1 MKPTKL
7 KKYSRDSMEEIKK
20 VKNIVI
26 GAGPAGR
33 LGSFELGKL
42 GEETLLIEKKYIA
55 GTCLNEGCMV
65 VCALTDISRFIRN
78 FKRFT
83 EIGFIDGNINL
94 DYKSACDNIKKTQL
108 MLRRLNQEENESV
121 NNNVIYGEAS
131 VEISD
136 DDKIIVKVKLD
147 NDNELQRENVKNR
160 DYDIYEAENLLIATG
175 ARPFIPNID
184 GAKYAL
190 TSSDVLS
197 LEEVPS
203 KLNIVGGGIIAT
215 ELSNL
220 FSSFGSEVKIIAR
233 SEILKDL
240 EPEIKSYVVNKLID
254 EVDIYEN
261 TNVLEITEN
270 SIITDKGE
278 FEGKTLIATGR
289 VPNSEIVADIVDLNE
304 DGSIKVNEFFQTS
317 NPNIYAAG
325 DVTGGITLTPYA
337 RKEGISAARNMAG
350 YLNKFDDI
358 IVPQS
363 LTLDL
368 DVSFTQKASESE
380 GNDNENVEDVI
391 IPGLGGPHA
400 FWRILRGETGLTK
413 ISLNTETE
421 EIVRASQISPSS
433 IDDTAY
439 LAFLMNMG
447 ITKEDFD
454 DFLEVHPST
463 DAYYKILKIM

>member
-1 MKPTKL
+1 MG
-7 KKYSRDSMEEIKK
+7 EIEKI
-20 VKNIVI
+20 KNIVI

-42 GEETLLIEKKYIA
+42 GEETLVIEKKYIA

-78 FKRFT
+78 FERYS
-83 EIGFIDGNINL
+83 EIGFIDGNISF
-94 DYKSACDNIKKTQL
+94 DYKAACDNVKKTQL
-108 MLRRLNQEENESV
+108 FLRKLNQEENESV
-121 NNNVIYGEAS
+121 NNKVIYGEAS
-131 VEISD
+131 VEIND
-136 DDKIIVKVKLD
+136 EDKIIVTVKLD
-147 NDNELQRENVKNR
+147 NENELQKEEYHGKETLSF
-160 DYDIYEAENLLIATG
+160 EAENLLIATG
-175 ARPFIPNID
+175 ARPFIPNIP
-184 GAKYAL
+184 GAEYAL
-190 TSSDVLS
+190 TSSDVLN
-197 LEEVPS
+197 LEEIPH

-220 FSSFGSEVKIIAR
+220 FSSFGSEVRIIAR

-240 EPEIKSYVVNKLID
+240 EPEIKSYVVKKLIK
-254 EVDIYEN
+254 EVNICEN

-270 SIITDKGE
+270 SIITDNGE

-289 VPNSEIVADIVDLNE
+289 VPNSEIVEDIVELNE

-317 NPNIYAAG
+317 NPHIYSAG

-368 DVSFTQKASESE
+368 DVSFTQRQK
-380 GNDNENVEDVI
+380 GQDGDNVEDVI

-400 FWRILRGETGLTK
+400 FWRILRGETGITK
-413 ISLNTETE
+413 ISLDTETE
-421 EIVRASQISPSS
+421 KIVRASQISPSS

-447 ITKEDFD
+447 IEKDDFD

>member
-1 MKPTKL
+1 MG
-7 KKYSRDSMEEIKK
+7 EIEKI
-20 VKNIVI
+20 KNIVI

-42 GEETLLIEKKYIA
+42 GEETLVIEKKYIA

-78 FKRFT
+78 FERYS
-83 EIGFIDGNINL
+83 EIGFIDGNISF
-94 DYKSACDNIKKTQL
+94 DYKAACDNVKKTQL
-108 MLRRLNQEENESV
+108 FLRKLNQEENESV
-121 NNNVIYGEAS
+121 NNKVIYGEAS
-131 VEISD
+131 VEIND
-136 DDKIIVKVKLD
+136 EDKIIVTVKLD
-147 NDNELQRENVKNR
+147 NENELQKEEYNGKETLSF
-160 DYDIYEAENLLIATG
+160 EAENLLIATG
-175 ARPFIPNID
+175 ARPFIPNIP
-184 GAKYAL
+184 GAEYAL
-190 TSSDVLS
+190 TSSDVLN
-197 LEEVPS
+197 LEEIPH

-220 FSSFGSEVKIIAR
+220 FSSFGSEVRIIAR

-240 EPEIKSYVVNKLID
+240 EPEIKSYVVKKLIK
-254 EVDIYEN
+254 EVNICEN

-270 SIITDKGE
+270 SIITDNGE

-289 VPNSEIVADIVDLNE
+289 VPNSEIVADLVELNE

-317 NPNIYAAG
+317 NPHIYSAG

-368 DVSFTQKASESE
+368 DVSFTQRQK
-380 GNDNENVEDVI
+380 GQDGDNVEDVI

-400 FWRILRGETGLTK
+400 FWRILRGETGITK
-413 ISLNTETE
+413 VSLNTDTE
-421 EIVRASQISPSS
+421 KIVRASQISPSS

-447 ITKEDFD
+447 IEKDDFD

>member
-1 MKPTKL
+1 
-7 KKYSRDSMEEIKK
+7 MEEIRKI
-20 VKNIVI
+20 KNIVI

-33 LGSFELGKL
+33 LASFELGKL
-42 GEETLLIEKKYIA
+42 GEETLVIEKKYIA

-78 FKRFT
+78 FKRFS
-83 EIGFIDGNINL
+83 EIGFIDGNINF
-94 DYKSACDNIKKTQL
+94 DYKSACDNVKKTQKF
-108 MLRRLNQEENESV
+108 LRKLNQEENESV
-121 NNNVIYGEAS
+121 NNEVVYGEAN
-131 VEISD
+131 VEINNENVED
-136 DDKIIVKVKLD
+136 RIIVTVKLD
-147 NDNELQRENVKNR
+147 NENELQKEEYEGKETL
-160 DYDIYEAENLLIATG
+160 IFEAENLLIATG
-175 ARPFIPNID
+175 ARPFIPNIP
-184 GAKYAL
+184 GAEYAL
-190 TSSDVLS
+190 TSSDILN
-197 LEEVPS
+197 LEEVPP

-220 FSSFGSEVKIIAR
+220 FSSFGSEVRIIAR

-240 EPEIKSYVVNKLID
+240 EPEIKSYVVKKLID
-254 EVDIYEN
+254 EVEIHEN
-261 TNVLEITEN
+261 TEVMEITEN
-270 SIITDKGE
+270 SLKTDKGE

-289 VPNSEIVADIVDLNE
+289 VPNSEIVAAIVDLNE
-304 DGSIKVNEFFQTS
+304 DGSIKVNDFFQTS
-317 NPNIYAAG
+317 NQNIYAAG

-350 YLNKFDDI
+350 YLNKFDEI

-368 DVSFTQKASESE
+368 DVSFTQKRDIDE
-380 GNDNENVEDVI
+380 DNENVEDII

-413 ISLNTETE
+413 VSLNSETE

-447 ITKEDFD
+447 IEKEDFD

>member
-1 MKPTKL
+1 MG
-7 KKYSRDSMEEIKK
+7 EIEKI
-20 VKNIVI
+20 KNIVI

-42 GEETLLIEKKYIA
+42 GEETLVIEKKYIA

-78 FKRFT
+78 FERYS
-83 EIGFIDGNINL
+83 EIGFIDGNISF
-94 DYKSACDNIKKTQL
+94 DYKAACDNVKKTQL
-108 MLRRLNQEENESV
+108 FLRKLNQEENESV
-121 NNNVIYGEAS
+121 NNKVIYGEAS
-131 VEISD
+131 VEIND
-136 DDKIIVKVKLD
+136 EDKIIVTVKLD
-147 NDNELQRENVKNR
+147 NENELQKEEYNGKETLSF
-160 DYDIYEAENLLIATG
+160 EAENLLIATG
-175 ARPFIPNID
+175 ARPFIPNIP
-184 GAKYAL
+184 GAEYAL
-190 TSSDVLS
+190 TSSDVLN
-197 LEEVPS
+197 LEEVPP

-220 FSSFGSEVKIIAR
+220 FSSFGSEVRIIAR

-240 EPEIKSYVVNKLID
+240 EPEIKSYVVKKLIK
-254 EVDIYEN
+254 EVNICEN

-270 SIITDKGE
+270 SIITDNGE

-289 VPNSEIVADIVDLNE
+289 APNSEIVADLVELNE

-317 NPNIYAAG
+317 NPHIYSAG

-350 YLNKFDDI
+350 YLNKFDDM

-368 DVSFTQKASESE
+368 DVSFTQRQKDQE
-380 GNDNENVEDVI
+380 GDNVEDVI

-400 FWRILRGETGLTK
+400 FWRILRGETGITK
-413 ISLNTETE
+413 VSLNTDTE
-421 EIVRASQISPSS
+421 KIVRASQISPSS

-447 ITKEDFD
+447 IEKDDFD

>member
-1 MKPTKL
+1 MG
-7 KKYSRDSMEEIKK
+7 EIEKI
-20 VKNIVI
+20 KNIVI

-42 GEETLLIEKKYIA
+42 GEETLVIEKKYIA

-78 FKRFT
+78 FERYR
-83 EIGFIDGNINL
+83 EIGFIDGNISF
-94 DYKSACDNIKKTQL
+94 DYKAACDNVKKTQL
-108 MLRRLNQEENESV
+108 FLRKLNQEENESV
-121 NNNVIYGEAS
+121 NNKVIYGEAS
-131 VEISD
+131 VEIND
-136 DDKIIVKVKLD
+136 EDKIIVTVKLD
-147 NDNELQRENVKNR
+147 NENELQKEEYNGKETLSF
-160 DYDIYEAENLLIATG
+160 EAENLLIATG
-175 ARPFIPNID
+175 ARPFIPNIP
-184 GAKYAL
+184 GAEYAL
-190 TSSDVLS
+190 TSSDVLN
-197 LEEVPS
+197 LEEVPP

-220 FSSFGSEVKIIAR
+220 FSSFGSEVRIIAR

-240 EPEIKSYVVNKLID
+240 EPEIKSYVVKKLIK
-254 EVDIYEN
+254 EVSICEN

-270 SIITDKGE
+270 SLITDNGE

-289 VPNSEIVADIVDLNE
+289 VPNSEIVEDIVELNE

-317 NPNIYAAG
+317 NPHIYSAG

-368 DVSFTQKASESE
+368 DVSFTQRQKDQE
-380 GNDNENVEDVI
+380 GDNVEDVI

-400 FWRILRGETGLTK
+400 FWRILRGETGITK
-413 ISLNTETE
+413 ISLDTETE
-421 EIVRASQISPSS
+421 KIVRASQISPSS

-447 ITKEDFD
+447 IEKDDFD

>member
-1 MKPTKL
+1 
-7 KKYSRDSMEEIKK
+7 MEIQKI
-20 VKNIVI
+20 KNIVI

-42 GEETLLIEKKYIA
+42 GEETLLIERKYIA

-65 VCALTDISRFIRN
+65 VCALTDISRFIRT
-78 FKRFT
+78 FKRFS
-83 EIGFIDGNINL
+83 EIGFIDGNISF

-108 MLRRLNQEENESV
+108 FLRRLNQEENESV
-121 NNNVIYGEAS
+121 DNKVIYGEAS
-131 VEISD
+131 VDINED
-136 DDKIIVKVKLD
+136 GKIIVTVELD
-147 NDNELQRENVKNR
+147 NSNDLQKEELKNR
-160 DYDIYEAENLLIATG
+160 ETVMYEAENLLIATG
-175 ARPFIPNID
+175 ARPFIPNIP
-184 GAKYAL
+184 GANYAL
-190 TSSDVLS
+190 TSSDVLQ

-233 SEILKDL
+233 SEILKEL
-240 EPEIKSYVVNKLID
+240 EPEIKSYVVKKLIKD
-254 EVDIYEN
+254 VEICEN
-261 TNVLEITEN
+261 TDVLEITEN

-289 VPNSEIVADIVDLNE
+289 VPNSEIVKDLVDLDE

-317 NPNIYAAG
+317 NPHIYSAG

-350 YLNKFDDI
+350 YLNKIEDI
-358 IVPQS
+358 VVPQS

-368 DVSFTQKASESE
+368 DVSFTQKQNKTD
-380 GNDNENVEDVI
+380 NDDRENIEDII

-400 FWRILRGETGLTK
+400 FWRILSGETGLTK
-413 ISLNTETE
+413 VSLNTETE
-421 EIVRASQISPSS
+421 EIARASQISPSS

>member
-1 MKPTKL
+1 MG
-7 KKYSRDSMEEIKK
+7 EIEKI
-20 VKNIVI
+20 KNIVI

-42 GEETLLIEKKYIA
+42 GEETLVIEKKYIA

-78 FKRFT
+78 FERYR
-83 EIGFIDGNINL
+83 EIGFIDGNISF
-94 DYKSACDNIKKTQL
+94 DYKAACDNVKKTQL
-108 MLRRLNQEENESV
+108 FLRKLNQEENESL
-121 NNNVIYGEAS
+121 NNKVIYGEAS
-131 VEISD
+131 VEIND
-136 DDKIIVKVKLD
+136 EDKIIVTVKLD
-147 NDNELQRENVKNR
+147 NENELQKEEYNGKETLSF
-160 DYDIYEAENLLIATG
+160 EAENLLIATG
-175 ARPFIPNID
+175 ARPFIPNIP
-184 GAKYAL
+184 GAEYAL
-190 TSSDVLS
+190 TSSDVLN
-197 LEEVPS
+197 LEEVPP

-220 FSSFGSEVKIIAR
+220 FSSFGSEVRIIAR

-240 EPEIKSYVVNKLID
+240 EPEIKSYVVKKLIK
-254 EVDIYEN
+254 EVNICEN

-270 SIITDKGE
+270 SIITDNGE

-289 VPNSEIVADIVDLNE
+289 APNSEIVADLVELNE

-317 NPNIYAAG
+317 NPHIYSAG

-350 YLNKFDDI
+350 YLNKFDDM

-368 DVSFTQKASESE
+368 DVSFTQRQK
-380 GNDNENVEDVI
+380 GQDGDNVEDVI

-400 FWRILRGETGLTK
+400 FWRILRGETVLTK
-413 ISLNTETE
+413 VSLNTDTE
-421 EIVRASQISPSS
+421 KIVRASQISPSS

-447 ITKEDFD
+447 IEKDDFD

>member
-1 MKPTKL
+1 MG
-7 KKYSRDSMEEIKK
+7 EIEKI
-20 VKNIVI
+20 KNIVI

-42 GEETLLIEKKYIA
+42 GEETLVIEKKYIA

-78 FKRFT
+78 FERYS
-83 EIGFIDGNINL
+83 EIGFIDGNISF
-94 DYKSACDNIKKTQL
+94 DYKAACDNVKKTQL
-108 MLRRLNQEENESV
+108 FLRKLNQEENESV
-121 NNNVIYGEAS
+121 NNKVIYGEAS
-131 VEISD
+131 VEIND
-136 DDKIIVKVKLD
+136 EDKIIVTVKLD
-147 NDNELQRENVKNR
+147 NENELQKEEYHGKETLSF
-160 DYDIYEAENLLIATG
+160 EAENLLIATG
-175 ARPFIPNID
+175 ARPFIPNIP
-184 GAKYAL
+184 GAEYAL
-190 TSSDVLS
+190 TSSDVLN
-197 LEEVPS
+197 LEEIPH

-220 FSSFGSEVKIIAR
+220 FSSFGSEVRIIAR

-240 EPEIKSYVVNKLID
+240 EPEIKSYVVKKLIK
-254 EVDIYEN
+254 EVNICEN

-270 SIITDKGE
+270 SIITDNGE

-289 VPNSEIVADIVDLNE
+289 APNSEIVADLVELNE

-317 NPNIYAAG
+317 NPHIYSAG

-368 DVSFTQKASESE
+368 DVSFTQRQK
-380 GNDNENVEDVI
+380 GQDGDNVEDVI

-400 FWRILRGETGLTK
+400 FWRILRGETGITK
-413 ISLNTETE
+413 VSLNTDTE
-421 EIVRASQISPSS
+421 KIVRASQISPSS

-447 ITKEDFD
+447 IEKDDFD

>member
-1 MKPTKL
+1 
-7 KKYSRDSMEEIKK
+7 MEDIKK
-20 VKNIVI
+20 IKNIVI

-42 GEETLLIEKKYIA
+42 GEETLVIEKKYIA

-78 FKRFT
+78 FKRYS
-83 EIGFIDGNINL
+83 EIGFIDGNVNF
-94 DYKSACDNIKKTQL
+94 DFKNACDNIKKTQKF
-108 MLRRLNQEENESV
+108 LRKLNQEENESV
-121 NNNVIYGEAS
+121 DNKVIYGEAS
-131 VEISD
+131 VEIND
-136 DDKIIVKVKLD
+136 NDKIIVTVKLD
-147 NDNELQRENVKNR
+147 NDNELQKEE
-160 DYDIYEAENLLIATG
+160 YDGEETLSFEAENLLIATG
-175 ARPFIPNID
+175 ARPFIPNIP
-184 GAKYAL
+184 GAEYAL
-190 TSSDVLS
+190 TSSDVLD
-197 LEEVPS
+197 LEEVPP

-240 EPEIKSYVVNKLID
+240 EPEIKSYVVKKLIN
-254 EVDIYEN
+254 EVDICEN
-261 TNVLEITEN
+261 TEVLEITEN
-270 SIITDKGE
+270 SIITDNGE

-304 DGSIKVNEFFQTS
+304 DGSIKVNDFFQTS

-325 DVTGGITLTPYA
+325 DVTGGITLTPFA

-350 YLNKFDDI
+350 YLNKFEDI

-368 DVSFTQKASESE
+368 DVSFTQKQPNVDEE
-380 GNDNENVEDVI
+380 LVENIV

-413 ISLNTETE
+413 VSLNTETE

-447 ITKEDFD
+447 IEKEDFD

>member
-1 MKPTKL
+1 MG
-7 KKYSRDSMEEIKK
+7 EIEKI
-20 VKNIVI
+20 KNIVI

-42 GEETLLIEKKYIA
+42 GEETLVIEKKYIA

-78 FKRFT
+78 FERFS
-83 EIGFIDGNINL
+83 EIGFIDGNISFN
-94 DYKSACDNIKKTQL
+94 YKAACDNVKKTQL
-108 MLRRLNQEENESV
+108 FLRKLNQEENESV
-121 NNNVIYGEAS
+121 NNKVLYGEAS
-131 VEISD
+131 VEIND
-136 DDKIIVKVKLD
+136 EDKIIVTVKLD
-147 NDNELQRENVKNR
+147 NENELQKEEYNGKETLSF
-160 DYDIYEAENLLIATG
+160 EAENLLIATG
-175 ARPFIPNID
+175 ARPFIPNIP
-184 GAKYAL
+184 GAEYAL
-190 TSSDVLS
+190 TSSDVLN
-197 LEEVPS
+197 LEEVPP

-220 FSSFGSEVKIIAR
+220 FSSFGSEVRIIAR
-233 SEILKDL
+233 SEILKGL
-240 EPEIKSYVVNKLID
+240 EPEIKSYVVKKLIK
-254 EVDIYEN
+254 EVSICEN

-289 VPNSEIVADIVDLNE
+289 VPNSEIVEDIVELNE

-317 NPNIYAAG
+317 NPHIYSAG

-350 YLNKFDDI
+350 YLNKFEDI

-368 DVSFTQKASESE
+368 DVSFTQRQKDQD
-380 GNDNENVEDVI
+380 GDNVEDVI

-413 ISLNTETE
+413 VSLNTDTE
-421 EIVRASQISPSS
+421 KIVRASQISPSS

-447 ITKEDFD
+447 IEKDDFD

>member
-1 MKPTKL
+1 MG
-7 KKYSRDSMEEIKK
+7 EIEKI
-20 VKNIVI
+20 KNIVI

-42 GEETLLIEKKYIA
+42 GEETLVIEKKYIA

-78 FKRFT
+78 FERYR
-83 EIGFIDGNINL
+83 EIGFIDGNISF
-94 DYKSACDNIKKTQL
+94 DYKAACDNVKKTQL
-108 MLRRLNQEENESV
+108 FLRKLNQEENESV
-121 NNNVIYGEAS
+121 NNKVIYGEAS
-131 VEISD
+131 VEIND
-136 DDKIIVKVKLD
+136 EDKIIVTVKLD
-147 NDNELQRENVKNR
+147 NENELQKEEYNGKETLSF
-160 DYDIYEAENLLIATG
+160 EAENLLIATG
-175 ARPFIPNID
+175 ARPFIPNIP
-184 GAKYAL
+184 GAEYAL
-190 TSSDVLS
+190 TSSDVLN
-197 LEEVPS
+197 LEEVPP

-220 FSSFGSEVKIIAR
+220 FSSFGSEVRIIAR

-240 EPEIKSYVVNKLID
+240 EPEIKSYVVKKLIK
-254 EVDIYEN
+254 EVNICEN

-270 SIITDKGE
+270 SIITDNGE

-289 VPNSEIVADIVDLNE
+289 VPNSEIVADIVELNE

-317 NPNIYAAG
+317 NPHIYSAG

-350 YLNKFDDI
+350 YLNKFDDM

-368 DVSFTQKASESE
+368 DVSFTQRQK
-380 GNDNENVEDVI
+380 GQDGDNVEDVI

-413 ISLNTETE
+413 VSLNTDTE
-421 EIVRASQISPSS
+421 KIVRASQISPSS

-447 ITKEDFD
+447 IEKDDFD

>member
-1 MKPTKL
+1 MG
-7 KKYSRDSMEEIKK
+7 EIEKI
-20 VKNIVI
+20 KNIVI

-42 GEETLLIEKKYIA
+42 GEETLVIEKKYIA

-78 FKRFT
+78 FERYS
-83 EIGFIDGNINL
+83 EIGFIDGNISF
-94 DYKSACDNIKKTQL
+94 DYKAACDNVKKTQL
-108 MLRRLNQEENESV
+108 FLRKLNQEENESV
-121 NNNVIYGEAS
+121 NNKVIYGEAS
-131 VEISD
+131 VEIND
-136 DDKIIVKVKLD
+136 EDKIIVTVKLD
-147 NDNELQRENVKNR
+147 NENELQKEEYNGKETLSF
-160 DYDIYEAENLLIATG
+160 EAENLLIATG
-175 ARPFIPNID
+175 ARPFIPNIP
-184 GAKYAL
+184 GAEYAL
-190 TSSDVLS
+190 TSSDVLN
-197 LEEVPS
+197 LEEVPP

-220 FSSFGSEVKIIAR
+220 FSSFGSEVRIIAR

-240 EPEIKSYVVNKLID
+240 EPEIKSYVVKKLIK
-254 EVDIYEN
+254 EVNICEN

-270 SIITDKGE
+270 SIITDNGE

-289 VPNSEIVADIVDLNE
+289 VPNSEIVADIVELNE

-317 NPNIYAAG
+317 NPHIYSAG

-350 YLNKFDDI
+350 YLNKFDDM

-368 DVSFTQKASESE
+368 DVSFTQRQK
-380 GNDNENVEDVI
+380 GQDGDNVEDVI

-400 FWRILRGETGLTK
+400 FWRILRGETGITK
-413 ISLNTETE
+413 VSLNTDTE
-421 EIVRASQISPSS
+421 KIVRASQISPSS

-447 ITKEDFD
+447 IEKDDFD

>member
-1 MKPTKL
+1 
-7 KKYSRDSMEEIKK
+7 MEIQKI
-20 VKNIVI
+20 KNIVI

-42 GEETLLIEKKYIA
+42 GEETLLIERKYIA

-65 VCALTDISRFIRN
+65 VCALTDISRFIRT
-78 FKRFT
+78 FKRFS
-83 EIGFIDGNINL
+83 EIGFIDGNISF

-108 MLRRLNQEENESV
+108 FLRRLNQEENESV
-121 NNNVIYGEAS
+121 DNKVIYGEAS
-131 VEISD
+131 VDINED
-136 DDKIIVKVKLD
+136 GKIIVTVELD
-147 NDNELQRENVKNR
+147 NSNALQKEELKNR
-160 DYDIYEAENLLIATG
+160 ETVMYEAENLLIATG
-175 ARPFIPNID
+175 ARPFIPNIP
-184 GAKYAL
+184 GANYAL
-190 TSSDVLS
+190 TSSDVLQ

-240 EPEIKSYVVNKLID
+240 EPEIKSYVVKKLIKD
-254 EVDIYEN
+254 VEICEN
-261 TNVLEITEN
+261 TDVLEITEN

-289 VPNSEIVADIVDLNE
+289 VPNSEIVKDLVDLNE

-317 NPNIYAAG
+317 NPHIYSAG

-350 YLNKFDDI
+350 YLNKIEDI
-358 IVPQS
+358 VVPQS

-368 DVSFTQKASESE
+368 DVSFTQKQNKTD
-380 GNDNENVEDVI
+380 NDDRENIEDII

-400 FWRILRGETGLTK
+400 FWRILSGETGLTK
-413 ISLNTETE
+413 VSLNTETE
-421 EIVRASQISPSS
+421 EIARASQISPSS

>member
-1 MKPTKL
+1 MG
-7 KKYSRDSMEEIKK
+7 EIEKI
-20 VKNIVI
+20 KNIVI

-42 GEETLLIEKKYIA
+42 GEETLVIEKKYIA

-78 FKRFT
+78 FERYR
-83 EIGFIDGNINL
+83 EIGFIDGNISF
-94 DYKSACDNIKKTQL
+94 DYKAACDNVKKTQL
-108 MLRRLNQEENESV
+108 FLRKLNQEENESV
-121 NNNVIYGEAS
+121 NNKVIYGEAS
-131 VEISD
+131 VEIND
-136 DDKIIVKVKLD
+136 EDKIIVTVKLD
-147 NDNELQRENVKNR
+147 NENELQKEEYNGKETLSF
-160 DYDIYEAENLLIATG
+160 EAENLLIATG
-175 ARPFIPNID
+175 ARPFIPNIP
-184 GAKYAL
+184 GAEYAL
-190 TSSDVLS
+190 TSSDVLN
-197 LEEVPS
+197 LEEVPP

-220 FSSFGSEVKIIAR
+220 FSSFGSEVRIIAR

-240 EPEIKSYVVNKLID
+240 EPEIKSYVVKKLIK
-254 EVDIYEN
+254 EVNICEN

-270 SIITDKGE
+270 SIITDNGE

-289 VPNSEIVADIVDLNE
+289 VPNSEIVADIVELNE

-317 NPNIYAAG
+317 NPHIYSAG

-368 DVSFTQKASESE
+368 DVSFTQRQK
-380 GNDNENVEDVI
+380 GQDGDNVEDVI

-413 ISLNTETE
+413 VSLNTDTE
-421 EIVRASQISPSS
+421 KIVRASQISPSS

-447 ITKEDFD
+447 IEKDDFD

>member
-1 MKPTKL
+1 MG
-7 KKYSRDSMEEIKK
+7 EIEKI
-20 VKNIVI
+20 KNIVI

-42 GEETLLIEKKYIA
+42 GEETLVIEKKYIA

-78 FKRFT
+78 FERYS
-83 EIGFIDGNINL
+83 EIGFIDGNISF
-94 DYKSACDNIKKTQL
+94 DYKAACDNVKKTQL
-108 MLRRLNQEENESV
+108 FLRKLNQEENESV
-121 NNNVIYGEAS
+121 NNKVIYGEAS
-131 VEISD
+131 VEIND
-136 DDKIIVKVKLD
+136 EDKIIVTVKLD
-147 NDNELQRENVKNR
+147 NENELQKEEYHGKETLSF
-160 DYDIYEAENLLIATG
+160 EAENLLIATG
-175 ARPFIPNID
+175 ARPFIPNIP
-184 GAKYAL
+184 GAEYAL
-190 TSSDVLS
+190 TSSDVLN
-197 LEEVPS
+197 LEEIPH

-220 FSSFGSEVKIIAR
+220 FSSFGSEVRIIAR

-240 EPEIKSYVVNKLID
+240 EPEIKSYVVKKLIK
-254 EVDIYEN
+254 EVNICEN

-270 SIITDKGE
+270 SIITDNGE

-289 VPNSEIVADIVDLNE
+289 APNSEIVADLVELNE

-317 NPNIYAAG
+317 NPHIYSAG

-368 DVSFTQKASESE
+368 DVSFTQRQKDQE
-380 GNDNENVEDVI
+380 GDNVEDVI

-400 FWRILRGETGLTK
+400 FWRILRGETGITK
-413 ISLNTETE
+413 VSLNTDTE
-421 EIVRASQISPSS
+421 KIVRASQISPSS

-447 ITKEDFD
+447 IEKDDFD

>member
-1 MKPTKL
+1 
-7 KKYSRDSMEEIKK
+7 MEEIKK

-83 EIGFIDGNINL
+83 EIGFIDGNISL

-136 DDKIIVKVKLD
+136 DDKILVKVKLD
-147 NDNELQRENVKNR
+147 NDNELQRENVKNK

-233 SEILKDL
+233 SEILKEL

-254 EVDIYEN
+254 EVDIHEN

-368 DVSFTQKASESE
+368 DVSFTQKASESDE
-380 GNDNENVEDVI
+380 DDSAKIEDVI

>member
-1 MKPTKL
+1 MG
-7 KKYSRDSMEEIKK
+7 EIEKI
-20 VKNIVI
+20 KNIVI

-42 GEETLLIEKKYIA
+42 GEETLVIEKKYIA

-78 FKRFT
+78 FERYS
-83 EIGFIDGNINL
+83 EIGFIDGNISF
-94 DYKSACDNIKKTQL
+94 DYKAACDNVKKTQL
-108 MLRRLNQEENESV
+108 FLRKLNQEENESV
-121 NNNVIYGEAS
+121 NNKVIYGEAS
-131 VEISD
+131 VEIND
-136 DDKIIVKVKLD
+136 EDKIIVTVKLD
-147 NDNELQRENVKNR
+147 NENELQKEEYNGKETLSF
-160 DYDIYEAENLLIATG
+160 EAENLLIATG
-175 ARPFIPNID
+175 ARPFIPNIP
-184 GAKYAL
+184 GAEYAL
-190 TSSDVLS
+190 TSSDVLN
-197 LEEVPS
+197 LEEIPH

-220 FSSFGSEVKIIAR
+220 FSSFGSEVRIIAR

-240 EPEIKSYVVNKLID
+240 EPEIKSYVVKKLIK
-254 EVDIYEN
+254 EVNICEN

-270 SIITDKGE
+270 SIITDNGE

-289 VPNSEIVADIVDLNE
+289 APNSEIVADLVELNE

-317 NPNIYAAG
+317 NPHIYSAG

-368 DVSFTQKASESE
+368 DVSFTQRQK
-380 GNDNENVEDVI
+380 GQDGDNVEDVI

-413 ISLNTETE
+413 VSLNTDTE
-421 EIVRASQISPSS
+421 KIVRASQISPSS

-447 ITKEDFD
+447 IEKDDFD

>member
-1 MKPTKL
+1 M
-7 KKYSRDSMEEIKK
+7 
-20 VKNIVI
+20 KNIVI

-33 LGSFELGKL
+33 LASFELGKL
-42 GEETLLIEKKYIA
+42 GEETLVIEKKYIA

-78 FKRFT
+78 FKRFS
-83 EIGFIDGNINL
+83 EIGFIDGNINF
-94 DYKSACDNIKKTQL
+94 DYKSACDNVKKTQKF
-108 MLRRLNQEENESV
+108 LRKLNQEENESV
-121 NNNVIYGEAS
+121 NNEVVYGEAN
-131 VEISD
+131 VEINNENVED
-136 DDKIIVKVKLD
+136 RIIVTVKLD
-147 NDNELQRENVKNR
+147 NENELQKEEYEGKETL
-160 DYDIYEAENLLIATG
+160 IFEAENLLIATG
-175 ARPFIPNID
+175 ARPFIPNIP
-184 GAKYAL
+184 GAEYAL
-190 TSSDVLS
+190 TSSDILN
-197 LEEVPS
+197 LEEVPP

-220 FSSFGSEVKIIAR
+220 FSSFGSEVRIIAR

-240 EPEIKSYVVNKLID
+240 EPEIKSYVVKKLID
-254 EVDIYEN
+254 EVEIHEN
-261 TNVLEITEN
+261 TEVMEITEN
-270 SIITDKGE
+270 SLKTDKGE

-289 VPNSEIVADIVDLNE
+289 VPNSEIVAAIVDLNE
-304 DGSIKVNEFFQTS
+304 DGSIKVNDFFQTS
-317 NPNIYAAG
+317 NQNIYAAG

-350 YLNKFDDI
+350 YLNKFDEI

-368 DVSFTQKASESE
+368 DVSFTQKRDIDE
-380 GNDNENVEDVI
+380 DNENVEDII

-413 ISLNTETE
+413 VSLNSETE

-447 ITKEDFD
+447 IEKEDFD

>member
-1 MKPTKL
+1 
-7 KKYSRDSMEEIKK
+7 MEDIKK
-20 VKNIVI
+20 IKNIVI

-42 GEETLLIEKKYIA
+42 GEETLVIEKKYIA

-78 FKRFT
+78 FKRYS
-83 EIGFIDGNINL
+83 EIGFIDGNVNF
-94 DYKSACDNIKKTQL
+94 DFKNACDNIKKTQKF
-108 MLRRLNQEENESV
+108 LRKLNQEENESV
-121 NNNVIYGEAS
+121 DNKVIYGEAS
-131 VEISD
+131 VEIND
-136 DDKIIVKVKLD
+136 NDKIIVTVKLD
-147 NDNELQRENVKNR
+147 NDNELQKEEYDREET
-160 DYDIYEAENLLIATG
+160 ISFEAENLLIATG
-175 ARPFIPNID
+175 ARPFIPNIP
-184 GAKYAL
+184 GAEYAL
-190 TSSDVLS
+190 TSSDVLD
-197 LEEVPS
+197 LEEVPP

-240 EPEIKSYVVNKLID
+240 EPEIKSYVVKKLIN
-254 EVDIYEN
+254 EVDICEN
-261 TNVLEITEN
+261 TEVLEITEN

-278 FEGKTLIATGR
+278 FEGKALIATGR

-304 DGSIKVNEFFQTS
+304 DGSIKVNDFFQTS

-325 DVTGGITLTPYA
+325 DVTGGITLTPFA

-350 YLNKFDDI
+350 YLNKFEDI

-368 DVSFTQKASESE
+368 DVSFTQKQTNVDEE
-380 GNDNENVEDVI
+380 LVENIV

-413 ISLNTETE
+413 VSLNTETE

-447 ITKEDFD
+447 IEKEDFD

>member
-1 MKPTKL
+1 
-7 KKYSRDSMEEIKK
+7 MEEIKK
-20 VKNIVI
+20 IKNIVI

-42 GEETLLIEKKYIA
+42 GEETLVIEKKYIA

-78 FKRFT
+78 FKRFS
-83 EIGFIDGNINL
+83 EIGFIDGNINF
-94 DYKSACDNIKKTQL
+94 DFKTACDNIKKTQKF
-108 MLRRLNQEENESV
+108 LRKLNQEENESV
-121 NNNVIYGEAS
+121 DNKVIYGEAS
-131 VEISD
+131 VEIND
-136 DDKIIVKVKLD
+136 EDKIIVTVKLD
-147 NDNELQRENVKNR
+147 NENELQKEE
-160 DYDIYEAENLLIATG
+160 YDGKEILSFEAENLLIATG
-175 ARPFIPNID
+175 ARPFIPNIP
-184 GAKYAL
+184 GVEYAL
-190 TSSDVLS
+190 TSSDVLD
-197 LEEVPS
+197 LEEVPP

-220 FSSFGSEVKIIAR
+220 FSSFGSKVKIIAR

-240 EPEIKSYVVNKLID
+240 EPEIKSYVVKKLIN
-254 EVDIYEN
+254 EVDICEN
-261 TNVLEITEN
+261 TKVLEITEN

-289 VPNSEIVADIVDLNE
+289 DPNSELVADIVDLNE
-304 DGSIKVNEFFQTS
+304 DGSIKVNDFFQTS
-317 NPNIYAAG
+317 IANIYAAG

-368 DVSFTQKASESE
+368 DVSFTQKQ
-380 GNDNENVEDVI
+380 ENVDEDKVEDVI

-413 ISLNTETE
+413 VSLNSETE

-447 ITKEDFD
+447 IEKEDFD

>member
-1 MKPTKL
+1 
-7 KKYSRDSMEEIKK
+7 MEEIKK
-20 VKNIVI
+20 IKNIVI

-42 GEETLLIEKKYIA
+42 GEETLVIEKKYIA

-65 VCALTDISRFIRN
+65 ICALTDISRFIRN
-78 FKRFT
+78 FKRFND
-83 EIGFIDGNINL
+83 IGFIGGSINF
-94 DYKSACDNIKKTQL
+94 DYKSACDNIRKTQL
-108 MLRRLNQEENESV
+108 FLRKLNQEENESV
-121 NNNVIYGEAS
+121 NNEVVYGEAS
-131 VEISD
+131 VEINEE
-136 DDKIIVKVKLD
+136 DKIIVSVKLD
-147 NDNELQRENVKNR
+147 NDNELQREKFKNKEFLL
-160 DYDIYEAENLLIATG
+160 YEAENLLIATG
-175 ARPFIPNID
+175 ARPFIPNIP
-184 GAKYAL
+184 GANYAL
-190 TSSDVLS
+190 TSSDVLK

-240 EPEIKSYVVNKLID
+240 EPEIKSYVVKKLID
-254 EVDIYEN
+254 EVDIHEN

-289 VPNSEIVADIVDLNE
+289 VPNSEIVADIVELND

-317 NPNIYAAG
+317 NPHIYSAG

-368 DVSFTQKASESE
+368 DVSFTQRQNKDEAEE
-380 GNDNENVEDVI
+380 NNDNVEDII

-400 FWRILRGETGLTK
+400 FWRILSGGTGLTK
-413 ISLNTETE
+413 ISLDTETE
-421 EIVRASQISPSS
+421 KIVRASQISPSS

-447 ITKEDFD
+447 IEKDDFD

>member
-1 MKPTKL
+1 MG
-7 KKYSRDSMEEIKK
+7 EIEKI
-20 VKNIVI
+20 KNIVI

-42 GEETLLIEKKYIA
+42 GEETLVIEKKYIA

-78 FKRFT
+78 FERFS
-83 EIGFIDGNINL
+83 EIGFIDGNISF
-94 DYKSACDNIKKTQL
+94 DYKAACDSVKKTQL
-108 MLRRLNQEENESV
+108 FLRKLNQEENESV
-121 NNNVIYGEAS
+121 NNKVLYGEAS
-131 VEISD
+131 VEIND
-136 DDKIIVKVKLD
+136 EDKIIVTVKLD
-147 NDNELQRENVKNR
+147 NENELQKEEYNGKETLSF
-160 DYDIYEAENLLIATG
+160 EAENLLIATG
-175 ARPFIPNID
+175 ARPFIPNIP
-184 GAKYAL
+184 GAEYAL
-190 TSSDVLS
+190 TSSDVLN
-197 LEEVPS
+197 LEEVPP

-220 FSSFGSEVKIIAR
+220 FSSFGSEVRIIAR

-240 EPEIKSYVVNKLID
+240 EPEIKSYVVKKLIK
-254 EVDIYEN
+254 EVNICEN

-270 SIITDKGE
+270 SIITDNGE

-289 VPNSEIVADIVDLNE
+289 APNSEIVADLVELNE

-317 NPNIYAAG
+317 NPHIYSAG

-368 DVSFTQKASESE
+368 DVSFTQRQK
-380 GNDNENVEDVI
+380 GQDGDNVEDVI

-413 ISLNTETE
+413 VSLNTDTE
-421 EIVRASQISPSS
+421 KIVRASQISPSS

-447 ITKEDFD
+447 IEKDDFD

>member
-1 MKPTKL
+1 MG
-7 KKYSRDSMEEIKK
+7 EIEKI
-20 VKNIVI
+20 KNIVI

-42 GEETLLIEKKYIA
+42 GEETLVIEKKYIA

-78 FKRFT
+78 FERYS
-83 EIGFIDGNINL
+83 EIGFIDGNISF
-94 DYKSACDNIKKTQL
+94 DYKAACDSVKKTQL
-108 MLRRLNQEENESV
+108 FLRKLNQEENESV
-121 NNNVIYGEAS
+121 NNKVIYGEAS
-131 VEISD
+131 VEIND
-136 DDKIIVKVKLD
+136 EDKIIVTVKLD
-147 NDNELQRENVKNR
+147 NENELQKEEYNGKETLSF
-160 DYDIYEAENLLIATG
+160 EAENLLIATG
-175 ARPFIPNID
+175 ARPFIPNIP
-184 GAKYAL
+184 GAEYAL
-190 TSSDVLS
+190 TSSDVLN
-197 LEEVPS
+197 LEEIPH

-220 FSSFGSEVKIIAR
+220 FSSFGSEVRIIAR

-240 EPEIKSYVVNKLID
+240 EPEIKSYVVKKLIK
-254 EVDIYEN
+254 EVNICEN

-270 SIITDKGE
+270 SIITDNGE

-289 VPNSEIVADIVDLNE
+289 VPNSEIVADIVELNE

-317 NPNIYAAG
+317 NPHIYSAG

-368 DVSFTQKASESE
+368 DVSFTQRQK
-380 GNDNENVEDVI
+380 GQDGDNVEDVI

-400 FWRILRGETGLTK
+400 FWRILRGETGITK
-413 ISLNTETE
+413 VSLNTDTE
-421 EIVRASQISPSS
+421 KIVRASQISPSS

-447 ITKEDFD
+447 IEKDDFD

>member
-1 MKPTKL
+1 MG
-7 KKYSRDSMEEIKK
+7 EIEKI
-20 VKNIVI
+20 KNIVI

-42 GEETLLIEKKYIA
+42 GEETLVIEKKYIA

-78 FKRFT
+78 FERFS
-83 EIGFIDGNINL
+83 EIGFIDGNISF
-94 DYKSACDNIKKTQL
+94 DYKAACDSVKKTQL
-108 MLRRLNQEENESV
+108 FLRKLNQEENESV
-121 NNNVIYGEAS
+121 NNKVLYGEAS
-131 VEISD
+131 VEIND
-136 DDKIIVKVKLD
+136 EDKIIVTVKLD
-147 NDNELQRENVKNR
+147 NENELQKEEYNGKETLSF
-160 DYDIYEAENLLIATG
+160 EAENLLIATG
-175 ARPFIPNID
+175 ARPFIPNIP
-184 GAKYAL
+184 GAEYAL
-190 TSSDVLS
+190 TSSDVLN
-197 LEEVPS
+197 LEEVPP

-220 FSSFGSEVKIIAR
+220 FSSFGSKVRIIAR

-240 EPEIKSYVVNKLID
+240 EPEIKSYVVKKLIK
-254 EVDIYEN
+254 EVSICEN

-270 SIITDKGE
+270 SLITDNGE

-289 VPNSEIVADIVDLNE
+289 VPNSEIVEDIVELNE

-317 NPNIYAAG
+317 NPHIYSAG

-368 DVSFTQKASESE
+368 DVSFTQRQKDQE
-380 GNDNENVEDVI
+380 GDNVEDVI

-400 FWRILRGETGLTK
+400 FWRILRGETGITK
-413 ISLNTETE
+413 ISLDTETE
-421 EIVRASQISPSS
+421 KIVRASQIS
-433 IDDTAY
+433 
-439 LAFLMNMG
+439 LEQNMP
-447 ITKEDFD
+447 
-454 DFLEVHPST
+454 LQAV
-463 DAYYKILKIM
+463 MC

>member
-1 MKPTKL
+1 
-7 KKYSRDSMEEIKK
+7 MEIQKI
-20 VKNIVI
+20 KNIVI

-42 GEETLLIEKKYIA
+42 GEETLLIERKYIA

-65 VCALTDISRFIRN
+65 VCALTDISRFIRT
-78 FKRFT
+78 FKRFS
-83 EIGFIDGNINL
+83 EIGFIDGNISF

-108 MLRRLNQEENESV
+108 FLRRLNQEENESV
-121 NNNVIYGEAS
+121 DNKVIYGEAS
-131 VEISD
+131 VDINDEG
-136 DDKIIVKVKLD
+136 KIIVTVKLD
-147 NDNELQRENVKNR
+147 NSNDLQKEELKNKETAM
-160 DYDIYEAENLLIATG
+160 YEAENLLIATG
-175 ARPFIPNID
+175 ARPFIPNIP
-184 GAKYAL
+184 GANYAL
-190 TSSDVLS
+190 TSSDVLQ

-240 EPEIKSYVVNKLID
+240 EPEIKSYVVKKLIK
-254 EVDIYEN
+254 DIEICEN
-261 TNVLEITEN
+261 TDVLEITEN

-289 VPNSEIVADIVDLNE
+289 VPNSEIVKDLVDLNE

-317 NPNIYAAG
+317 NPHIYSAG

-350 YLNKFDDI
+350 YLNKFEDI
-358 IVPQS
+358 VVPQS

-368 DVSFTQKASESE
+368 DVSFTQKQNKAD
-380 GNDNENVEDVI
+380 NDDGENIEDII

-400 FWRILRGETGLTK
+400 FWRILSGETGLTK
-413 ISLNTETE
+413 VSLNTETE
-421 EIVRASQISPSS
+421 EIARASQISPSS

>member
-1 MKPTKL
+1 MG
-7 KKYSRDSMEEIKK
+7 EIEKI
-20 VKNIVI
+20 KNIVI

-42 GEETLLIEKKYIA
+42 GEETLVIEKKYIA

-78 FKRFT
+78 FERFS
-83 EIGFIDGNINL
+83 EIGFIDGNISF
-94 DYKSACDNIKKTQL
+94 DYKAACDSVKKTQL
-108 MLRRLNQEENESV
+108 FLRKLNQEENESV
-121 NNNVIYGEAS
+121 NNKVLYGEAS
-131 VEISD
+131 VEIND
-136 DDKIIVKVKLD
+136 EDKIIVTVKLD
-147 NDNELQRENVKNR
+147 NENELQKEEYNGKETLSF
-160 DYDIYEAENLLIATG
+160 EAENLLIATG
-175 ARPFIPNID
+175 ARPFIPNIP
-184 GAKYAL
+184 GAEYAL
-190 TSSDVLS
+190 TSSDVLN
-197 LEEVPS
+197 LEEVPP

-220 FSSFGSEVKIIAR
+220 FSSFGSKVRIIAR

-240 EPEIKSYVVNKLID
+240 EPEIKSYVVKKLIK
-254 EVDIYEN
+254 EVSICEN

-270 SIITDKGE
+270 SLITDNGE

-289 VPNSEIVADIVDLNE
+289 VPNSEIVEDIVELNE

-317 NPNIYAAG
+317 NPHIYSAG

-368 DVSFTQKASESE
+368 DVSFTQRQK
-380 GNDNENVEDVI
+380 GQDGDNVEDVI

-413 ISLNTETE
+413 VSLNTDTE
-421 EIVRASQISPSS
+421 KIVRASQISPSS

-447 ITKEDFD
+447 IEKDDFD